1 MKTALLSFLAATV
14 LGLVLLAGGA
24 IDAAA
29 FVSFHFAAGITA
41 WTFAEYAREHRP
53 LLLARTI
60 PFPAPR
66 EVRHPAVQVGRLA
79 A

>member
-14 LGLVLLAGGA
+14 LGLVALAGGA

-29 FVSFHFAAGITA
+29 FVSLVFAAGLTA
-41 WTFAEYAREHRP
+41 WTFAQYAREHRP
-53 LLLARTI
+53 LLLAPTV
-60 PFPAPR
+60 PFPAPHG
-66 EVRHPAVQVGRLA
+66 VRHPVVQVGRLA